1 MSSPAF
7 ANTFVFSRLVTN
19 LNINI
24 LWISGVKKYFVESV
38 KNVYICSVKN
48 VIYMPKVIEYP
59 RASFQR
65 VLEMADAVDYLGG
78 KCSVQS
84 CADKLRVKVTGAFTA
99 LIGAAKKHGLV
110 ESAKDSLITTETYR
124 KIKLAYDD
132 NEKRQNMRFAF
143 LAPPTY
149 NKLYEKFKGREL
161 PIHMLDKLLI
171 REFGVE
177 SDASQRVSNYF
188 IEGAKSCE
196 LLIDSKLVEMGID
209 ASDTTSKADSNFENH
224 SESLDIEKQ
233 RESFDVLKANHLPL
247 SVAVNSYV
255 VHIYGPGMNSKLTI
269 SEEEDLAILDAM
281 ISKLKK
287 RMKEQMN

>member
-1 MSSPAF
+1 
-7 ANTFVFSRLVTN
+7 
-19 LNINI
+19 
-24 LWISGVKKYFVESV
+24 
-38 KNVYICSVKN
+38 
-48 VIYMPKVIEYP
+48 MPKVIEYP

-110 ESAKDSLITTETYR
+110 ESAKDSLVTTETYR

-132 NEKRQNMRFAF
+132 NEKRQNMRLAF

-149 NKLYEKFKGREL
+149 NKVYEKFKGREL
-161 PIHMLDKLLI
+161 PVQMLDKLLI

-177 SDASQRVSNYF
+177 SDAAQRISNYF

-196 LLIDSKLVEMGID
+196 LLIDNKLID
-209 ASDTTSKADSNFENH
+209 IENGASEITTKTDFNFETQA
-224 SESLDIEKQ
+224 ESSDAEIHRQ
-233 RESFDVLKANHLPL
+233 SFDKSKTEHLPL
-247 SVAVNSYV
+247 NVAVDSYV
-255 VHIYGPGMNSKLTI
+255 VHIYGPGMNSKLSI
-269 SEEEDLAILDAM
+269 SEDEDLLILDAM

-287 RMKEQMN
+287 RMKEQIN

>member
-1 MSSPAF
+1 
-7 ANTFVFSRLVTN
+7 
-19 LNINI
+19 
-24 LWISGVKKYFVESV
+24 
-38 KNVYICSVKN
+38 
-48 VIYMPKVIEYP
+48 MPKVIEYP

-110 ESAKDSLITTETYR
+110 ESARDSLVITETYK

-132 NEKRQNMRFAF
+132 TEKRYNMRLSF

-149 NKLYEKFKGREL
+149 SKVYEKFKGREL
-161 PIHMLDKLLI
+161 PVQMLDKLLI
-171 REFGVE
+171 REFGVD
-177 SDASQRVSNYF
+177 SDAAQRISNYF
-188 IEGAKSCE
+188 IEGARLCE
-196 LLIDSKLVEMGID
+196 LLIDNKLVDIESG
-209 ASDTTSKADSNFENH
+209 ASDITAKVTSNFDSP
-224 SESLDIEKQ
+224 SESQDTEMQKQ
-233 RESFDVLKANHLPL
+233 SFDVFKSEHLPL
-247 SVAVNSYV
+247 SVAVDSYV

-269 SEEEDLAILDAM
+269 AEDEDLLILDAM

-287 RMKEQMN
+287 RMREQLN

>member
-1 MSSPAF
+1 
-7 ANTFVFSRLVTN
+7 
-19 LNINI
+19 
-24 LWISGVKKYFVESV
+24 
-38 KNVYICSVKN
+38 
-48 VIYMPKVIEYP
+48 MPKVIEYP

-65 VLEMADAVDYLGG
+65 VMEMADAVDYLGG

-110 ESAKDSLITTETYR
+110 ESSKDSLITTETYK
-124 KIKLAYDD
+124 KIKLAYDE
-132 NEKRQNMRFAF
+132 NERRQNMRLAF

-149 NKLYEKFKGREL
+149 SKVYEKFKGREL
-161 PIHMLDKLLI
+161 PVQMLDKLLI

-177 SDASQRVSNYF
+177 SDAAQRISNYF

-196 LLIDSKLVEMGID
+196 LLIDNKLVDIINNGSSELINGID
-209 ASDTTSKADSNFENH
+209 SNNETQSD
-224 SESLDIEKQ
+224 SLEFEKQ
-233 RESFDVLKANHLPL
+233 KQSFEVPKSEHLHV
-247 SVAVNSYV
+247 SADSYV

-269 SEEEDLAILDAM
+269 SEDEDLLILDAM

-287 RMKEQMN
+287 RMKEQIN